1 MNKLKAALV
10 ESFVG
15 TVALGWMFALA
26 IEHFANAF
34 AAPWRMWTTRRI
46 FSSGLRPA
54 TNLNF
59 SLQDA
64 APDLIVGVLLV
75 LIGLAL
81 LRWLY
86 FKPIGRAELTSARPD
101 QPIGAPTRLD

>member
-34 AAPWRMWTTRRI
+34 AAPWRVWATQRV

-54 TNLNF
+54 TNLHF
-59 SLQDA
+59 SLQDCA
-64 APDLIVGVLLV
+64 ADLIVAALLV

-86 FKPIGRAELTSARPD
+86 FKPTENAASLSARPE
-101 QPIGAPTRLD
+101 

>member
-1 MNKLKAALV
+1 MNKVKSALV

-15 TVALGWMFALA
+15 TVALGWVFATA

-34 AAPWRMWTTRRI
+34 AAPWRVWTTRRI

-59 SLQDA
+59 SLLDG
-64 APDLIVGVLLV
+64 APDLIVALLLV
-75 LIGLAL
+75 LIGLVL
-81 LRWLY
+81 LHWLY
-86 FKPIGRAELTSARPD
+86 FKPTENAASLSARPE
-101 QPIGAPTRLD
+101 

>member
-34 AAPWRMWTTRRI
+34 AAPWGCGSREGY
-46 FSSGLRPA
+46 SQADCDPL
-54 TNLNF
+54 
-59 SLQDA
+59 
-64 APDLIVGVLLV
+64 
-75 LIGLAL
+75 
-81 LRWLY
+81 
-86 FKPIGRAELTSARPD
+86 PI
-101 QPIGAPTRLD
+101 